1 MSKTNTAP
9 TAKLALK
16 GTIYGSTTSPVHAH
30 EWDLPTQQADGSWA
44 PGKWSAVKGTIE
56 YRKRGLHV
64 AMPDQIAYWQGHLKG
79 KRMIVWV
86 CEYDGNTSIGMHGF
100 AARRVRLLRPWMGE
114 AL

>member
-44 PGKWSAVKGTIE
+44 PGKWSD
-56 YRKRGLHV
+56 V
-64 AMPDQIAYWQGHLKG
+64 AMPAQIAYWQGHLKG